1 MDKQEDAVRIHNG
14 ILLSHKEQNHAMCSN
29 MMELMI
35 IILSKVSQKEQTPY
49 DITYMWNLKC
59 RKGTCL

>member
-1 MDKQEDAVRIHNG
+1 MYT
-14 ILLSHKEQNHAMCSN
+14 LKEQNHAMCSN

-35 IILSKVSQKEQTPY
+35 IILSKVSQKEQTRY